1 MPSCGLFHDFE
12 LTPEGNGSYLLR
24 LALEG
29 DADVKRLFEDCGLA
43 SRVDHLGL
51 SVPSRYST
59 GMRLSDVVDYH
70 RLSVFCN
77 YSRSTIIVDLM
88 PYIDHCFALG
98 PYTLFL
104 DSSPS
109 HSEIG
114 NLVNRAKYDRDPEAT
129 NDLSDR
135 LQEFIDSH
143 PILSSST
150 VIAAP
155 PGAVSSP
162 LNLPLHWAKVI
173 ANQSGYE
180 LITPMKTRET
190 IPQKDIDNIDDEGE
204 VVARIEGSMVASP
217 LPQGSRVLMLDD
229 TIRSGGTLIE
239 LSRALRQAGAERVY
253 GLSAAKDAKFTLGGI
268 NLDRDSW
275 Q

>member
-51 SVPSRYST
+51 PVSSRYST
-59 GMRLSDVVDYH
+59 GMRLSGVVDYR

-77 YSRSTIIVDLM
+77 YSRSTIIVNLM

-98 PYTLFL
+98 PYTLFD

-109 HSEIG
+109 HSEFG

-190 IPQKDIDNIDDEGE
+190 IPQKDIDNIDDERRCRSPYRRQHGREPFASGFKGPNAGRHHTLWWHSNRVSASLATGGCRASLRAICREGRE
-204 VVARIEGSMVASP
+204 VH
-217 LPQGSRVLMLDD
+217 
-229 TIRSGGTLIE
+229 
-239 LSRALRQAGAERVY
+239 
-253 GLSAAKDAKFTLGGI
+253 
-268 NLDRDSW
+268 SW
-275 Q
+275 RN